1 MNYVLVGKDLLSDLK
16 ALEGIDEETQIKL
29 IGTALKY
36 AWTCLKYA
44 KQLEIEALNEE
55 HGDDINN
62 FLGTNS
68 QEILIKGCMKRPYKG
83 V

>member
-1 MNYVLVGKDLLSDLK
+1 VNYVLVGKDLLSDLK

-36 AWTCLKYA
+36 AN
-44 KQLEIEALNEE
+44 QLEIEALNEE